1 MKPETGYSSF
11 LSTFTVNILFVVL
24 VIIGAAVIPLLS
36 LQLNPT
42 RYLPSLTISWSWPE
56 TPVRV
61 VEQEVTTILEGVL
74 STVTGV
80 KKISSSTNNERGT
93 ITVEFDKNINLREKR
108 FEVASLLRE
117 SRKRLPER
125 VSFPVISM
133 NMPSN
138 QSGSAI
144 LSFQVNGN
152 ASTSYIYLIAEEQIK
167 PRISVVEGVYGA
179 TPQEWEIIYDQ
190 DKLTAIGVSSSL
202 ISSTIDKYLLELEI
216 GGATETL
223 EGGLTKRTYLTLTG
237 EYS

>member
-108 FEVASLLRE
+108 FD
-117 SRKRLPER
+117 
-125 VSFPVISM
+125 
-133 NMPSN
+133 
-138 QSGSAI
+138 
-144 LSFQVNGN
+144 
-152 ASTSYIYLIAEEQIK
+152 
-167 PRISVVEGVYGA
+167 RISFLSG
-179 TPQEWEIIYDQ
+179 
-190 DKLTAIGVSSSL
+190 
-202 ISSTIDKYLLELEI
+202 
-216 GGATETL
+216 
-223 EGGLTKRTYLTLTG
+223 
-237 EYS
+237 